1 MADVK
6 ENKQE
11 TSGIEQV
18 YTAATVV
25 GAPTADEKREVKPV
39 AGSIPNP
46 APFVPVR

>member
-25 GAPTADEKREVKPV
+25 GAPAATIEERKVEPV
-39 AGSIPNP
+39 AGPVPIP
-46 APFVPVR
+46 APFVPR